1 MVSANPSRQPALS
14 QNQSYDQEL
23 KRLINS
29 LRAWGID
36 YLMGEP
42 HPTSP
47 LPATELVIRLAQCEY
62 APVHNASIALFL
74 LHPELADAVLEAYN
88 TCDPAF
94 AEQIAVLTL
103 ATIYLQRQWSF
114 RLTMA
119 LGRVP
124 AFPEQQFAHLWEGR
138 LLPPPATQ
146 YGEVGLQALQ
156 EIEQRRHGWPLD
168 LIADWQ
174 KHVDHLLLQEE
185 PKHRQAETPI
195 AALDLWKGDSTGE
208 QGRGISMPQGIGKA
222 EIDKFL
228 TSVGQ
233 AMRKPARLY
242 LSGETALIHM
252 GTRPGGAMNGTMNG
266 TINIEVVLDTTD
278 QDEMLSAIQRVLDQ
292 MQIGVELASPADLI
306 PLPTQ
311 WTTQSR
317 YVGRSGSVDIFYFD
331 FYSLALSKVARG
343 ADRDLM
349 DIKLLLQQK
358 VITLDGL
365 DTACRE
371 ILPRIGHPPYL
382 SLNLKR
388 FAERYG
394 LMRQQFQR
402 LF

>member
-1 MVSANPSRQPALS
+1 MVSANSSRQPALS
-14 QNQSYDQEL
+14 QNQSYDHEF

-36 YLMGEP
+36 YLMGESQ
-42 HPTSP
+42 PTSP
-47 LPATELVIRLAQCEY
+47 LSALELVLRLAQCEY
-62 APVHNASIALFL
+62 APVRNASIALFL
-74 LHPELADAVLEAYN
+74 LHPELADTVLEAYN

-103 ATIYLQRQWSF
+103 ATLYLQRQWSF

-138 LLPPPATQ
+138 LLPSPAMR
-146 YGEVGLQALQ
+146 YGEMGLQSLQ
-156 EIEQRRHGWPLD
+156 ELEQRRHGWPLD
-168 LIADWQ
+168 FIADWQ
-174 KHVDHLLLQEE
+174 KHVDYLLLQEE
-185 PKHRQAETPI
+185 PKPRQTEAPI
-195 AALDLWKGDSTGE
+195 AALDFWKGDNAEE
-208 QGRGISMPQGIGKA
+208 QRYAIPMPQGIGKA
-222 EIDKFL
+222 EIEKFL
-228 TSVGQ
+228 HSIGQ
-233 AMRKPARLY
+233 IMRKPARLY

-252 GTRPGGAMNGTMNG
+252 GTRPGGAMNM
-266 TINIEVVLDTTD
+266 EVVLDTTD
-278 QDEMLSAIQRVLDQ
+278 QDTMLSAIQHVLDQ

-317 YVGRSGSVDIFYFD
+317 YVGRSGSIDVFYFD

-349 DIKLLLQQK
+349 DIKLLLQQE

-365 DTACRE
+365 DNACRE
-371 ILPRIGHPPYL
+371 ILPRIGFAPYL
-382 SLNLKR
+382 NPNLKR

-402 LF
+402 LS